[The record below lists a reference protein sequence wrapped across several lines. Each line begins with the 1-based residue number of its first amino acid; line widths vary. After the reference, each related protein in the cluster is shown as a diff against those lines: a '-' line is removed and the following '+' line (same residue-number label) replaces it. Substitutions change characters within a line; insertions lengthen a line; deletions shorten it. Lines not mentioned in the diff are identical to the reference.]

1 MSLMLCAEMRRG
13 QVIERG
19 GESSKEEIQSRQ
31 LLENNLLYSGT
42 FPLEERC
49 QMDLFTSVLTLEA
62 LED

>member
-31 LLENNLLYSGT
+31 LLENNLYSGT

>member
-1 MSLMLCAEMRRG
+1 M
-13 QVIERG
+13 IERG

-31 LLENNLLYSGT
+31 LLENHLYSRT